1 MGLTKY
7 KIMAFYGLAS
17 LASLASLANLANLVS
32 IKWSKT
38 ENVETCQTCR
48 HLPNP
53 FLKKNDIRL
62 AKFCASPANVSGH
75 CLYLTVIFSNHYNL
89 YDASRVQ

>member
-1 MGLTKY
+1 MAKRHTMGLTKY

-17 LASLASLANLANLVS
+17 LANLANLAS

-48 HLPNP
+48 HLPSSLVNTCQTRQL
-53 FLKKNDIRL
+53 FWQIL
-62 AKFCASPANVSGH
+62 AK
-75 CLYLTVIFSNHYNL
+75 LNHVC
-89 YDASRVQ
+89 RTPF